1 MRSASGALQMKV
13 DKPHDVA
20 SMITEFY
27 DSHTSLDVPQH
38 TGHISGASHNLA
50 IVQEAAAAE
59 VSGVCAKLTSAL
71 DIVAL
76 LGMQVVDGADIVET
90 TAGNEVSGGRIS
102 ACHDPA

>member
-1 MRSASGALQMKV
+1 MNA
-13 DKPHDVA
+13 PHNVSRMVA
-20 SMITEFY
+20 ELHDAYTG
-27 DSHTSLDVPQH
+27 LDIPQH